1 MALVHPCCLTKYH
14 ILEAGSNRN
23 LFSYNSE
30 VQMSMTKDPENPAPR
45 KSSLF
50 GLETV
55 PSSHGIPWSICMGKR
70 RDLSSS
76 ESLLPECYGLNIVF
90 SLATHAEI

>member
-1 MALVHPCCLTKYH
+1 
-14 ILEAGSNRN
+14 
-23 LFSYNSE
+23 
-30 VQMSMTKDPENPAPR
+30 MSKTKDPENPAPG
-45 KSSLF
+45 KSSLS

-55 PSSHGIPWSICMGKR
+55 PSSPGITWSICMGKR

-76 ESLLPECYGLNIVF
+76 ISLLPEFYGLKIAF